1 VGAPGRD
8 SRSGDGLIPFLR
20 SFRFALEGLVYVVR
34 TQRNAR
40 VHLLITGLVI
50 AGGLYFRVSAVEWA
64 VLMATI
70 GLVLSAEAINT
81 VVELAVDL
89 LVQHQDPRAKV
100 AKDAGAGAV
109 LIAAIC
115 AVGVGVA
122 IFGPRLWALVFG
134 IRPFGP

>member
-8 SRSGDGLIPFLR
+8 SRSGGGLRSFLR
-20 SFRFALEGLVYVVR
+20 SFRFAAQGIVYVVR

-40 VHLLITGLVI
+40 VHLLITGLVVV
-50 AGGLYFRVSAVEWA
+50 GGLYFRVSTTEWA
-64 VLMATI
+64 VLMATV
-70 GLVLSAEAINT
+70 GLVLSAEVFNT

-89 LVQHQDPRAKV
+89 LVQYQDPRAKV

-115 AVGVGVA
+115 SVGVGVA
-122 IFGPRLWALVFG
+122 VFGPRLWALVFG
-134 IRPFGP
+134 TRPFRP